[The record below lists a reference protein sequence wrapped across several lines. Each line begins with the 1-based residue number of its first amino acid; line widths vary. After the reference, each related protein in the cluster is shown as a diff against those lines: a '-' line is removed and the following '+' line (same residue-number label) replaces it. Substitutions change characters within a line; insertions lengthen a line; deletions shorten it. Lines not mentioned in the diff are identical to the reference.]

1 MVTTFPRPRTLL
13 GRPQSPMAEL
23 LEALHMR
30 AYARLHL
37 HPETSRDVRAC
48 DDANQLASGKR
59 DPGNLEAGG

>member
-1 MVTTFPRPRTLL
+1 
-13 GRPQSPMAEL
+13 MAEL